1 MQRIEIVILEWCKA
15 MLGQESG
22 VNEPKPETLI
32 SIDFFF
38 SIFKWVTSWK
48 PSVKVGGIDSY

>member
-38 SIFKWVTSWK
+38 LKFQMGNQLETQCKSRR
-48 PSVKVGGIDSY
+48 D